1 MSYRKPAAMAAAVLA
16 LAVMAGCA
24 GEKKEAKSQKVIGV
38 SVLTLANPFFK
49 VMADSMVA
57 EGKKRGYEVIV
68 TSGELDPSRQ
78 KDQVSDFI
86 VKKVSAI
93 VLCPCNSTS
102 IGTSIQE
109 ANKADIPVFTA
120 DIQCLAKNAKVVSHI
135 ATDNYSGGKLAGE
148 AMVEALKG
156 KGNVAIIDHPEIE
169 SVMLRTKGFREVLAK
184 HKGMKIVSSVPGG
197 ALRDTS
203 YKATQDVLEKN
214 PELDG
219 LFCINDPTA
228 LGALAAMEK
237 AGRTG
242 RIKVISFDG
251 QPEAKEAVRAGKIYA
266 EPVQFP
272 DRIGAKTIESIAA
285 YFAGKRVYS
294 QELIPTELYRKA
306 DADKDPSLKKP

>member
-1 MSYRKPAAMAAAVLA
+1 MRKAQERMRTARPYSEKIRGLAAH
-16 LAVMAGCA
+16 LAVANVTEYRHPFLTKMV
-24 GEKKEAKSQKVIGV
+24 EDQKPTRVGVIVVTTDKGLCGGLNTN
-38 SVLTLANPFFK
+38 VLRMTLNA
-49 VMADSMVA
+49 MRQWEA
-57 EGKKRGYEVIV
+57 EGATAI
-68 TSGELDPSRQ
+68 
-78 KDQVSDFI
+78 
-86 VKKVSAI
+86 SAT
-93 VLCPCNSTS
+93 C
-102 IGTSIQE
+102 IG
-109 ANKADIPVFTA
+109 NKGLGFM
-120 DIQCLAKNAKVVSHI
+120 QRLGAKVVSHI

-156 KGNVAIIDHPEIE
+156 KGKVAIIDHPEIE

-184 HKGMKIVSSVPGG
+184 HKGMSIVSSVPGG

-203 YKATQDVLEKN
+203 YKATQDVLEKH
-214 PELDG
+214 PDLDG

-251 QPEAKEAVRAGKIYA
+251 QPEAKEAVRSGKIYA

-272 DRIGAKTIESIAA
+272 DRIGAKTIQTIAA
-285 YFAGKRVYS
+285 YFAGKRVYGE
-294 QELIPTELYRKA
+294 ELIPTELYRKA